1 MGCVRLTGMT
11 TDVTDTGLGTIRAG
25 ILGGGFMARVHRT
38 AARDAGGELRAVAT
52 RSASGSRHAAD
63 ELGAGRA
70 EADAAALLDAH
81 DIDVVHICTP
91 NATHADLAL
100 RALEAG
106 KHVICEKPLATNA
119 EDAKRLVDLAARR
132 GRVAAVPFVYRYHP
146 MVREARTRI
155 AQGDLGVLLTLDCSY
170 LQDWMLLPTDDDW
183 RVRSATGGASRAFA
197 DIGSHLCDLI
207 EFVIGERIRS
217 LSARTRR
224 VFDERAGRTVDTE
237 DIVAILVETESGAL
251 GTLLISQMAAGRKN
265 ALTLELHGS
274 RQSLRFEQER
284 PEELWVGMRQESRV
298 LLRDPAT
305 AAPDSARLQ
314 RVPAGHAMGYQ
325 DAFNGFIADVYAA
338 IGGSH
343 PTGLPTFEDGY
354 RSAVLTEAVL
364 ASAATAGRWTEV
376 AA

>member
-1 MGCVRLTGMT
+1 
-11 TDVTDTGLGTIRAG
+11 
-25 ILGGGFMARVHRT
+25 MARVHRT

-52 RSASGSRHAAD
+52 RSASGSRQAAD
-63 ELGAGRA
+63 DLGAGRA
-70 EADAAALLDAH
+70 ETDVDALLDAD

-100 RALEAG
+100 RALDAG
-106 KHVICEKPLATNA
+106 KHVICEKPLATSSD
-119 EDAKRLVDLAARR
+119 DAKRLVDLAAAR

-146 MVREARTRI
+146 MVREARARV
-155 AQGDLGVLLTLDCSY
+155 ARGDIGELLTLDCSY

-237 DIVAILVETESGAL
+237 DIVAVLVETESGAL

-274 RQSLRFEQER
+274 LQSLRFEQER
-284 PEELWVGMRQESRV
+284 PEELWIGMRQESRV
-298 LLRDPAT
+298 LLRDPAA

-338 IGGSH
+338 IGGAH

-364 ASAATAGRWTEV
+364 ASAATDGRWTEV

>member
-1 MGCVRLTGMT
+1 
-11 TDVTDTGLGTIRAG
+11 
-25 ILGGGFMARVHRT
+25 MARVHRT

-52 RSASGSRHAAD
+52 RSASGSRQAAD

-70 EADAAALLDAH
+70 EIDVATLLDAE

-119 EDAKRLVDLAARR
+119 DDAKRLVHLAAER

-146 MVREARTRI
+146 MVREARARV
-155 AQGDLGVLLTLDCSY
+155 ARGDVGELLTLDCSY

-274 RQSLRFEQER
+274 MQSLRFEQER
-284 PEELWVGMRQESRV
+284 PEELWVGMRQESRI

-338 IGGSH
+338 IGGAD

-364 ASAATAGRWTEV
+364 ASAATDGRWTEV

>member
-1 MGCVRLTGMT
+1 
-11 TDVTDTGLGTIRAG
+11 
-25 ILGGGFMARVHRT
+25 MARVHRT

-52 RSASGSRHAAD
+52 RSASGSRHAAG

-70 EADAAALLDAH
+70 EIDVAALLEAD

-91 NATHADLAL
+91 NATHADLAR
-100 RALEAG
+100 RALDAG
-106 KHVICEKPLATNA
+106 KHVVCEKPLATNA
-119 EDAKRLVDLAARR
+119 EDAKRLVDLAAQR

-146 MVREARTRI
+146 MVREARARV
-155 AQGDLGVLLTLDCSY
+155 AQGDIGELLTLDCSY

-183 RVRSATGGASRAFA
+183 RVRSTTGGASRAFA

-224 VFDERAGRTVDTE
+224 VFDERAGQAVDTE

-265 ALTLELHGS
+265 ALTIELHGS

-284 PEELWVGMRQESRV
+284 PEQLWVGMRRESRV

-305 AAPDSARLQ
+305 AASDSARLQ
-314 RVPAGHAMGYQ
+314 RVPSGHTMGYQ

-338 IGGSH
+338 IGGAH

-364 ASAATAGRWTEV
+364 ASAATDGRWTEV

>member
-1 MGCVRLTGMT
+1 MT

-52 RSASGSRHAAD
+52 RSAEGGRDAAQA
-63 ELGAGRA
+63 LGADRA
-70 EADAAALLDAH
+70 ESDAVALLEAA

-91 NATHADLAL
+91 NATHASLAL
-100 RALEAG
+100 QALNAG
-106 KHVICEKPLATNA
+106 KHVICEKPLATTA
-119 EDAKRLVDLAARR
+119 EDAKVLAETAAAR
-132 GRVAAVPFVYRYHP
+132 GRVAAVPFIYRYHP
-146 MVREARTRI
+146 MVREARARI
-155 AQGDLGVLLTLDCSY
+155 ARGEAGDLLTLDCSY
-170 LQDWMLLPTDDDW
+170 LQDWMLLPSDDDW
-183 RVRSATGGASRAFA
+183 RVRSESGGASRAFA

-207 EFVIGERIRS
+207 EFVIGERIRA

-224 VFDERAGRTVDTE
+224 VFSERSGHAVDTE
-237 DIVAILVETESGAL
+237 DIVAVLVETESGAL

-284 PEELWVGMRQESRV
+284 PEELWIGMREESRL

-305 AAPDSARLQ
+305 SDPDSARLQ
-314 RVPAGHAMGYQ
+314 RVPAGHSMGYQ
-325 DAFNGFIADVYAA
+325 DAFNGFVADVYAA
-338 IGGSH
+338 MAGGR
-343 PTGLPTFEDGY
+343 PDGLPTFADGY
-354 RSAVLTEAVL
+354 RSAVLTQAVL
-364 ASAATAGRWTEV
+364 DSAADSGRWVEV